1 MPDMPKD
8 SSPDATR
15 ALLRDGYDFIRNR
28 CRDLETDVFMTRIG
42 LEQTICMRGAEAAR
56 LFSDTE
62 RFQREGAAPSLA
74 RKTLFGE
81 GGVQGLDGEPHRH
94 RKAMFMSLMTAES
107 VERMAD
113 IFTAHWR
120 RYIDRWRGMDEVVLF
135 DESSRLI
142 TEAICE
148 WAGVPLPEQDVD
160 RRTEEF
166 LALIEGAGS
175 IGLRQWRGRRARSRS
190 EAWLADLVE
199 KVRDGTLHGR
209 AGSALRVIAEYR
221 GLDGELLEPRIAA
234 VELNNVLRPTVA
246 VGRWIAFSGLALHEY
261 PHHRERL
268 RGAGDDD
275 IEHFVQEVR
284 RYYPFFPFVG
294 ALVRHDFEWNGYTFP
309 EGTRVLL
316 DLWGTDH
323 HPDHWRDAES
333 FRPERF
339 RDEWSGSAYDFIPQ
353 GGGDFHLNHR
363 CPGEWI
369 TIAIMK
375 RAVRELVDGME
386 YDVPEQDLD
395 VDMTD
400 MPTLPESGFVIR
412 IVRRAS

>member
-8 SSPDATR
+8 SSPDATI

-28 CRDLETDVFMTRIG
+28 CRELETDVFMTRIG
-42 LEQTICMRGAEAAR
+42 LEQTICMRGADAAR
-56 LFSDTE
+56 LFYDTE
-62 RFQREGAAPSLA
+62 RFQRSGAAPSLA

-94 RKAMFMSLMTAES
+94 RKAMFMSLMMPQS

-113 IFTAHWR
+113 IFTMHWR
-120 RYIDRWRGMDEVVLF
+120 RYVDRWSGMDEVVLF

-160 RRTEEF
+160 RRTDEF
-166 LALIEGAGS
+166 LALIEGAAS

-190 EAWLADLVE
+190 EGWLADLIE
-199 KVRDGTLHGR
+199 QVRSGSLGAP

-221 GLDGELLEPRIAA
+221 GLDGEMLEPRIAA

-246 VGRWIAFSGLALHEY
+246 AGRWIAFTGLALHQH

-268 RGAGDDD
+268 RGGDDAAV
-275 IEHFVQEVR
+275 EHFVQEVR

-323 HPDHWRDAES
+323 HPEHWRDPES

-339 RDEWSGSAYDFIPQ
+339 RDEWGGSAYDFIPQ
-353 GGGDFHLNHR
+353 GGGDFHVNHR

-375 RAVRELVDGME
+375 RAVRELVDGMG

-400 MPTLPESGFVIR
+400 MPTLPESGFIIR
-412 IVRRAS
+412 RVRRAV

>member
-1 MPDMPKD
+1 MPDMPQD
-8 SSPDATR
+8 SSPDATL

-28 CRDLETDVFMTRIG
+28 CRELDTDVFRTRIG

-94 RKAMFMSLMTAES
+94 RKAMFMSLMTPQS
-107 VERMAD
+107 VERMAA
-113 IFTAHWR
+113 IFTGHWR

-135 DESSRLI
+135 DESSRVI

-160 RRTEEF
+160 RRTDEF
-166 LALIEGAGS
+166 LALIEGAAS

-190 EAWLADLVE
+190 EDWLAGLVE
-199 KVRDGTLHGR
+199 RVREGALDAP

-246 VGRWIAFSGLALHEY
+246 VGRWIAFIGLALHEH

-275 IEHFVQEVR
+275 VEHFVQEVR
-284 RYYPFFPFVG
+284 RFYPFFPFVG

-323 HPDHWRDAES
+323 HPEHWRDPDS

-339 RDEWSGSAYDFIPQ
+339 RDEWSGSAFDFIPQ

-363 CPGEWI
+363 CPGEWMS
-369 TIAIMK
+369 IAIMK

-400 MPTLPESGFVIR
+400 MPTLPESGFIMR
-412 IVRRAS
+412 NVRRAG